1 MSRLEAPLATLG
13 QSEVIEA
20 EAELALPPGTTSV
33 EFLSAVYRDAGQP
46 MHRRLR
52 AAIECAPYCHP
63 KLSVTATVGGKDF
76 AAQLERAIERSGKVV
91 VIEAVESIPESANRG
106 MGDSKRSRDLG

>member
-20 EAELALPPGTTSV
+20 EAELALPPGTTPV

-76 AAQLERAIERSGKVV
+76 AAQLERAIGTER
-91 VIEAVESIPESANRG
+91 
-106 MGDSKRSRDLG
+106 